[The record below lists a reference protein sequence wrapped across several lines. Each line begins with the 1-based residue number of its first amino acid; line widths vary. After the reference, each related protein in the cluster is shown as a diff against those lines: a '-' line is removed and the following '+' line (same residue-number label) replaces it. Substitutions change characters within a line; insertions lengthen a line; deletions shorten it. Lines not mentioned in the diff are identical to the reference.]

1 MGVNFREK
9 NFFIKFI
16 GSELLIS
23 HLQKKKI
30 MKAYMFPGQGSQFEG
45 MGKELYKN
53 NIGRK
58 LFDESDEILGFKIS
72 KIMFNGEKEDLKKT
86 EVTQPS
92 IFIFSVILSKLLMQS
107 FQPNAVAGHSLGE
120 FSALAAAEGISFSEG
135 LLLVKKRA
143 EAMQKACDLKKGT
156 MAAIIGMNNDH
167 VKKICAKTRGIV
179 VAANFNCPGQVVIS
193 GELNAVQ
200 IACNILVKEGAR
212 RAIIL
217 SVGGAFHSPLM
228 APAKKELEKAIN
240 NTSFK
245 KPICPIYQNFTSF
258 SETDPELI
266 KENLINQLT
275 NPVNWEQIIIN
286 MVSDGLTKFIE
297 TGPGNVLQGLTKKIN
312 IKIET
317 VQAEI

>member
-1 MGVNFREK
+1 
-9 NFFIKFI
+9 
-16 GSELLIS
+16 
-23 HLQKKKI
+23 
-30 MKAYMFPGQGSQFEG
+30 MKAYIFPGQGSQFVG
-45 MGKELYKN
+45 MGRELYKK

-58 LFDESDEILGFKIS
+58 LFDQSDEILGFKIS
-72 KIMFNGEKEDLKKT
+72 KIMFDGEKEDLKKT

-92 IFIFSVILSKLLMQS
+92 IFIFSVIISKLLKGS

-120 FSALAAAEGISFSEG
+120 FSALVAAGGISFSEG

-156 MAAIIGMNNDH
+156 MAAIIGINDDH
-167 VKKICAKTRGIV
+167 VKSICDKTYGVV

-200 IACNILVKEGAR
+200 NACNVLIKEGAR
-212 RAIIL
+212 KALIL

-228 APAKKELEKAIN
+228 APAKNELEKAIN
-240 NTSFK
+240 STSFK
-245 KPICPIYQNFTSF
+245 KPICPVYQNFNSF

-275 NPVNWEQIIIN
+275 SPVNWRQTIIN

-297 TGPGNVLQGLTKKIN
+297 TGPGNVLQGLNKKIN
-312 IKIET
+312 INIET